1 MQTSS
6 SNRIKPPILDFGVK
20 FPLCV
25 FPQEE
30 NFIPLDDT
38 SYTKVIAT
46 SYAKLVEDRW
56 DKFQQL

>member
-1 MQTSS
+1 MQTGS
-6 SNRIKPPILDFGVK
+6 SNRIKPPIPDFGVK

-25 FPQEE
+25 FPQGE
-30 NFIPLDDT
+30 NFTPLDDT
-38 SYTKVIAT
+38 YTKVIAT